1 MRRRAAFI
9 LVAVVVAGGV
19 LLHWNLPLLGAGG
32 LLYPFR
38 RPVNLPAP
46 EHCVEAG
53 FAGEGLTLQGWR
65 CSSPV
70 KARAAIVYLHGI
82 ADTRTSSAE
91 VIRRFLPRG
100 FDVVAYDGRAHGRS
114 PGKVCTYGYYEKRDL
129 SRVIGALPPGPVVV
143 IGHSLGAAIA
153 LQAAAEDSRIS
164 AVVAAETFSD
174 LATVARDR
182 APFVFSDGAIRE
194 AFRIAESR
202 AAFRVD
208 EASPLRAAERIRVPV
223 LLLHGE
229 ADTETPPEH
238 STRVYDALHG
248 SKRLVLLPGVGHA
261 GSLNAK
267 SWPLIEA
274 WVDEALAATPAL
286 AR

>member
-1 MRRRAAFI
+1 M
-9 LVAVVVAGGV
+9 VVVCAALLLTGGWI
-19 LLHWNLPLLGAGG
+19 LHRQLPLLGAGG

-53 FAGEGLTLQGWR
+53 FAGDGLPLQGWR
-65 CSSPV
+65 CGSPIT
-70 KARAAIVYLHGI
+70 ARATIVYLHGV

-129 SRVIGALPPGPVVV
+129 IRVLDTLPRKPVIL

-174 LATVARDR
+174 LATVARER
-182 APFVFSDGAIRE
+182 APFIFSEDAVSD
-194 AFRIAESR
+194 AFRIAEAR
-202 AAFRVD
+202 AGFRVA
-208 EASPLRAAERIRVPV
+208 EASPLLASPRIRVPV

-229 ADTETPPEH
+229 ADTETLPAH
-238 STRVYDALHG
+238 SRRVYEALSG
-248 SKRLVLLPGVGHA
+248 PKRLVILPGIRHA
-261 GSLNAK
+261 GSFNAK
-267 SWPLIEA
+267 TWPLIEA
-274 WVDEALAATPAL
+274 WIDEVLPPTPAL